1 VGPRLKVSAWVR
13 GEERE
18 RNNCHSPEKGNLLPH
33 GMSFPRKRLC
43 HNTYFGE
50 TEKLKILIKEVGL
63 EEKL

>member
-1 VGPRLKVSAWVR
+1 MGI
-13 GEERE
+13 
-18 RNNCHSPEKGNLLPH
+18 EKLWDTNR
-33 GMSFPRKRLC
+33 SFPRKRLC